1 MLIGIDASRIEQDN
15 KTGTEHYA
23 YEVIT
28 RMVAL
33 GEKNEYILYSRK
45 PLHLKFPPNV
55 KNKIL
60 SFPLFWTH
68 VRFSIEMIVNPPDI
82 LFIPAHTIPLFHPKN
97 TVVVIHGLE
106 YEIFPAAYSFLQRL
120 KNRLGTYY
128 SAKWARGIIVPSRN
142 TKNDLVGLYGVSP
155 KKINAVYPGFEGV
168 EHEHDTAPAT
178 SAPYLL
184 FLGRIEHRK
193 NIIRIIKAFEKLK
206 KEKKI
211 PHQLILAGKDGYGF
225 GDIKK
230 YISSSGYKEEIRLA
244 GFVQDKYK
252 NTLFTRAS
260 VFIFPTLYEGFGFP
274 ILEAMSARVPVVT
287 SKIGSSAEIA
297 GDAALL
303 VDPKNIDEI
312 ANSVYKII
320 SDVDVRKELVKKG
333 YENIKR
339 FGWEKCVEEIRNYLF
354 NITIQ

>member
-1 MLIGIDASRIEQDN
+1 MIIGIDASRIEQDN

-28 RMVAL
+28 RMIAL
-33 GEKNEYILYSRK
+33 DGKNEYVLYSRK
-45 PLHLKFPPNV
+45 PLNLKFSTNV

-60 SFPLFWTH
+60 PFPLFWTQ
-68 VRFSIEMIVNPPDI
+68 VRLSVEMIVNPPDI
-82 LFIPAHTIPLFHPKN
+82 LFIPAHTIPIFHPKN
-97 TVVVIHGLE
+97 TAVVIHGLE
-106 YEIFPAAYSFLQRL
+106 YEIFPSAYSFSQRL
-120 KNRLGTYY
+120 KNKLGTYY
-128 SAKWARGIIVPSRN
+128 SAKWARSVIVPSLN
-142 TKNDLVGLYGVSP
+142 TKDDLVRLYGIDPEKV
-155 KKINAVYPGFEGV
+155 NVVYPGFQEIK
-168 EHEHDTAPAT
+168 HEQNAARTAPT
-178 SAPYLL
+178 PHLL
-184 FLGRIEHRK
+184 FIGRIEHRK

-260 VFIFPTLYEGFGFP
+260 VFMFPTLYEGFGFP
-274 ILEAMSARVPVVT
+274 ILEAMSASVPVVT
-287 SKIGSSAEIA
+287 SRTGSAAEIA

-320 SDVDVRKELVKKG
+320 SDGGVKKEL
-333 YENIKR
+333 IKR
-339 FGWEKCVEEIRNYLF
+339 GRENVKRFRWEKCVEEIRNYLF